1 MTPLNIVFPKITGK
15 LVVTCGFLL
24 VLGGCQTAP
33 KTPAVADQPVPAA
46 AETQKEPKFPTA
58 DLTPDLLYDILVAAV
73 AGQRGQNELALE
85 SLSRAAY
92 QSRDR
97 RLIAEAIQLSME
109 SGQYQHAID
118 LAQLLSNIEP
128 ENFRVIVALAK
139 AQFGLGQNEIAI
151 NLLADLVEAQE
162 REKLY
167 VFHEIAALLSLQD
180 QATILEDFTDQIAT
194 RPSNVGL
201 AMTATI
207 LAFRLERP
215 QEFIKLVDT
224 TLNLAPDWEAPAVLK
239 LTFLSAKD
247 ADNMDKFALEHLALF
262 PEHNRFRL
270 QYARSLLQ
278 IERPDPA
285 LEQFL
290 VVLESNPDSED
301 ALYSAGV
308 LYLDRKMFD
317 KSRMMFEHFL
327 EIDQGNDQVRIYLSD
342 IEREAGNFVKAINYL
357 HGVSSDRY
365 YVDAQIKLGRILAQR
380 DGVESGLRHL
390 DQIDAA
396 NEDEKTRII
405 LEQDI
410 LLRDEGMLERSKVLL
425 DDGLKRFPDNPDLLY
440 NRGLLHAELDL
451 LPQHEIDMRELI
463 ALQPENAHAYNA
475 LGYTLADKT
484 DRLDEEKKKKKK
496 ANELLP
502 DNPFILDSMGWVHFR
517 LGNNDKAIKYL
528 KQALDSRQDAEI
540 AAHLGEV
547 LWISGRYEEAKQV
560 WEQGIEWAPDNAV
573 LRDTIDRLSSQTS
586 NSFGFHT
593 RHYSIILQAPYLPVT
608 IA

>member
-1 MTPLNIVFPKITGK
+1 
-15 LVVTCGFLL
+15 
-24 VLGGCQTAP
+24 
-33 KTPAVADQPVPAA
+33 
-46 AETQKEPKFPTA
+46 
-58 DLTPDLLYDILVAAV
+58 
-73 AGQRGQNELALE
+73 
-85 SLSRAAY
+85 
-92 QSRDR
+92 
-97 RLIAEAIQLSME
+97 
-109 SGQYQHAID
+109 
-118 LAQLLSNIEP
+118 
-128 ENFRVIVALAK
+128 
-139 AQFGLGQNEIAI
+139 
-151 NLLADLVEAQE
+151 
-162 REKLY
+162 
-167 VFHEIAALLSLQD
+167 
-180 QATILEDFTDQIAT
+180 
-194 RPSNVGL
+194 
-201 AMTATI
+201 
-207 LAFRLERP
+207 
-215 QEFIKLVDT
+215 
-224 TLNLAPDWEAPAVLK
+224 VLK
-239 LTFLSAKD
+239 LTFLSAKG
-247 ADNMDKFALEHLALF
+247 ADNLDKFALEHLALF

-278 IERPDPA
+278 IEKSDPA

-290 VVLESNPDSED
+290 EVLKTNPDSED

-317 KSRMMFEHFL
+317 ESRMMFEHFL
-327 EIDQGNDQVRIYLSD
+327 EIEHGNDQVRIYLSD
-342 IEREAGNFVKAINYL
+342 IEREAGDYAKAINYL

-396 NEDEKTRII
+396 NEGEKTRVI
-405 LEQDI
+405 LEQDF

-484 DRLDEEKKKKKK
+484 DRLDEAIILIEK

-560 WEQGIEWAPDNAV
+560 WDQGIEWAPDNAV

>member
-1 MTPLNIVFPKITGK
+1 
-15 LVVTCGFLL
+15 
-24 VLGGCQTAP
+24 
-33 KTPAVADQPVPAA
+33 
-46 AETQKEPKFPTA
+46 
-58 DLTPDLLYDILVAAV
+58 
-73 AGQRGQNELALE
+73 
-85 SLSRAAY
+85 
-92 QSRDR
+92 
-97 RLIAEAIQLSME
+97 
-109 SGQYQHAID
+109 
-118 LAQLLSNIEP
+118 
-128 ENFRVIVALAK
+128 
-139 AQFGLGQNEIAI
+139 
-151 NLLADLVEAQE
+151 
-162 REKLY
+162 
-167 VFHEIAALLSLQD
+167 
-180 QATILEDFTDQIAT
+180 
-194 RPSNVGL
+194 
-201 AMTATI
+201 
-207 LAFRLERP
+207 
-215 QEFIKLVDT
+215 
-224 TLNLAPDWEAPAVLK
+224 
-239 LTFLSAKD
+239 
-247 ADNMDKFALEHLALF
+247 
-262 PEHNRFRL
+262 
-270 QYARSLLQ
+270 
-278 IERPDPA
+278 
-285 LEQFL
+285 
-290 VVLESNPDSED
+290 
-301 ALYSAGV
+301 
-308 LYLDRKMFD
+308 MFD

-327 EIDQGNDQVRIYLSD
+327 EINHGNEQVRIYLSD
-342 IEREAGNFVKAINYL
+342 IEREAGDFVKAINYL

-405 LEQDI
+405 LEQDF

-484 DRLDEEKKKKKK
+484 DRLDEAIILIEK

-502 DNPFILDSMGWVHFR
+502 DNAFILDSMGWVHFR
-517 LGNNDKAIKYL
+517 LGNNDTAIKYL